1 MSDSWVGSVDVPRLQ
16 QEPLRILDLDK
27 LEDLL
32 KIMDIDFLGV
42 HVDVVLDDPVDHGVL
57 DVTDISLLELLLK
70 H

>member
-1 MSDSWVGSVDVPRLQ
+1 MSDSWVRSVDVPRLQ
-16 QEPLRILDLDK
+16 QEPLRVLDLDE

-32 KIMDIDFLGV
+32 QIVDIDFLGV

-57 DVTDISLLELLLK
+57 DVMDISLLELFLK